1 MLRELSESR
10 VSVHLNRAYARG
22 LLFLRLIEFADPIL
36 PERQFVCG
44 NVGFL
49 TRQRFVIGFGFMIGH
64 RIGRAR
70 WG

>member
-1 MLRELSESR
+1 MLRKLSESR

-22 LLFLRLIEFADPIL
+22 LLFLRLVEFADPIL

-44 NVGFL
+44 NVNFL
-49 TRQRFVIGFGFMIGH
+49 TRQRFVIRFGFMIGFGM
-64 RIGRAR
+64 GRTR